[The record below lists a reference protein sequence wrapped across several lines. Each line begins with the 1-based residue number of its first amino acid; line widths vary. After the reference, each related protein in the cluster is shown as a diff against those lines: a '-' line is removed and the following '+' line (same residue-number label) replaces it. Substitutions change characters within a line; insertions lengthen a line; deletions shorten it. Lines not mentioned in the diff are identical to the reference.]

1 MINAKEAREKAA
13 INKINKVIRE
23 AEGSIKRAVEKGL
36 SEVKILCAY
45 DVIANLREAYEQ
57 AGYTVTETQGG
68 VKIYWG

>member
-45 DVIANLREAYEQ
+45 DVIPNLREAYEQ
-57 AGYTVTETQGG
+57 AGYTVTEIQGG

>member
-1 MINAKEAREKAA
+1 MINAKEARERAA
-13 INKINKVIRE
+13 INKINKAIRE

-45 DVIANLREAYEQ
+45 DVIPNLREAYEQ
-57 AGYTVTETQGG
+57 AGYTVTEIQGG

>member
-23 AEGSIKRAVEKGL
+23 AEGSIKRAIEKGL

-57 AGYTVTETQGG
+57 AGYTVTEIQGG

>member
-13 INKINKVIRE
+13 INKINKAIRE
-23 AEGSIKRAVEKGL
+23 AEGSIKRAIEKGL

-57 AGYTVTETQGG
+57 AGYTVTEIQGG
-68 VKIYWG
+68 IKIYWG

>member
-13 INKINKVIRE
+13 INKINKAIRE

-45 DVIANLREAYEQ
+45 DVIPNLREAYEQ
-57 AGYTVTETQGG
+57 AGYTVTEIQGG
-68 VKIYWG
+68 IKIYWG

>member
-13 INKINKVIRE
+13 INKINKAIRE
-23 AEGSIKRAVEKGL
+23 AEGSIKRAIEKGL

-45 DVIANLREAYEQ
+45 DVIPNLREAYEQ
-57 AGYTVTETQGG
+57 AGYTVTEIQGG

>member
-13 INKINKVIRE
+13 INKINKAIRE
-23 AEGSIKRAVEKGL
+23 AEGSIKRAIEKGL

-57 AGYTVTETQGG
+57 AGYTITEIQGG

>member
-13 INKINKVIRE
+13 INKINKAIRE

-45 DVIANLREAYEQ
+45 DVMANLREAYEQ
-57 AGYTVTETQGG
+57 AGYTVTEIQGG
-68 VKIYWG
+68 IKIYWG

>member
-13 INKINKVIRE
+13 INKINKAIRE

-45 DVIANLREAYEQ
+45 DVIANLREVYEQ
-57 AGYTVTETQGG
+57 AGYTVTEIQGG

>member
-13 INKINKVIRE
+13 INKINKAIRE

-45 DVIANLREAYEQ
+45 DVIPNLREAYEQ
-57 AGYTVTETQGG
+57 AGYTVTEIQGG
-68 VKIYWG
+68 LKIYWG

>member
-23 AEGSIKRAVEKGL
+23 AEGSIKRAIEKGL

-45 DVIANLREAYEQ
+45 DVIPNLREAYEQ
-57 AGYTVTETQGG
+57 AGYTVTEIQGG